1 MKYKSYLKRQ
11 LREQLDEW
19 LEAHPTFFEFYEVD
33 DGNYDDEGRGF
44 ESALLC
50 WVFGDNYTEARWEVI
65 EDYAKERLDS
75 LNAASYQEY
84 CDAVEAGEIVDINLN
99 R

>member
-19 LEAHPTFFEFYEVD
+19 LEAHPSFFEFYEVD
-33 DGNYDDEGRGF
+33 DGCEDDDGRDF
-44 ESALLC
+44 ESALNY
-50 WVFGDNYTEARWEVI
+50 WVFGDNYAKAIVEVI
-65 EDYAKERLDS
+65 EDYAKERLES

-84 CDAVEAGEIVDINLN
+84 CDAVEAGEIVDMYK
-99 R
+99 